1 MAAILMTHPRAVAQ
15 GRGDATPCSRFVT
28 DIAARTTGHIVYVDP
43 LRAGETIVLGGD
55 TLAALR
61 IWKNEFR

>member
-1 MAAILMTHPRAVAQ
+1 MTHPRAVV
-15 GRGDATPCSRFVT
+15 RSRVDAASGSRFVT
-28 DIAARTTGHIVYVDP
+28 DISARTTGHIVYLAP
-43 LRAGETIVLGGD
+43 LRAGEPMVLGDD

>member
-1 MAAILMTHPRAVAQ
+1 MTHPRAVAPS
-15 GRGDATPCSRFVT
+15 RVDAAPGARFVT
-28 DIAARTTGHIVYVDP
+28 EIAARTPSHIVYLEP
-43 LRAGETIVLGGD
+43 LPVGEPMILGGD

>member
-1 MAAILMTHPRAVAQ
+1 MTHPRAVAP
-15 GRGDATPCSRFVT
+15 GRGDASPGPGFVT
-28 DIAARTTGHIVYVDP
+28 DIAAQTPGHIAY
-43 LRAGETIVLGGD
+43 LAAARARGPMIRGGD

>member
-15 GRGDATPCSRFVT
+15 GRVDATAGSHFVT
-28 DIAARTTGHIVYVDP
+28 DIAARTSGHIAYVEP
-43 LRAGETIVLGGD
+43 LRAGSPMIPSGD
-55 TLAALR
+55 TLAPLR

>member
-1 MAAILMTHPRAVAQ
+1 
-15 GRGDATPCSRFVT
+15 VT
-28 DIAARTTGHIVYVDP
+28 DIAAQTPGHIAY
-43 LRAGETIVLGGD
+43 LAAARARGPMIRGGD